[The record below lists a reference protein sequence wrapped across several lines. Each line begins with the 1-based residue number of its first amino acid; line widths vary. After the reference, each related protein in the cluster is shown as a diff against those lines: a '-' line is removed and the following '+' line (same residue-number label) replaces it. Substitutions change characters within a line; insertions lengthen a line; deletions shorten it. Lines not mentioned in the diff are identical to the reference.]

1 MINGLAKRLT
11 EQRLMSNRSIKEV
24 ATSVGVTPSTLS
36 NYEHGYRVPS
46 LEKLVSLQC
55 TTIAPLITCSV
66 SHRKDNSC
74 LTQVSCPP
82 NSCHCSIHSCKVCNF
97 PSMSRIILN
106 MISVTLT

>member
-46 LEKLVSLQC
+46 LEQLVSLAMYYHC
-55 TTIAPLITCSV
+55 TTDYLLGV
-66 SHRKDNSC
+66 
-74 LTQVSCPP
+74 TQEGQQLLDTGKLSTQQL
-82 NSCHCSIHSCKVCNF
+82 SL
-97 PSMSRIILN
+97 LN
-106 MISVTLT
+106 TFLQSL